1 MPEVVD
7 RPDGAQET
15 VQEQVQEKAQQATEQ
30 ARGRLRDE
38 VDTRST
44 ELGQQVSGTSE
55 AIREA
60 AGQLREKGQDGPA
73 RATEQAAEKME
84 QAGRWLTE
92 SDADR
97 ILGDVEDFAR
107 RQPWAV
113 LAGGIVAGFAASR
126 FLKSSSSRR
135 YGSREGSRSAGGSA
149 TGMARDLSAGNGL
162 SEAGGG
168 NGVSDVGGGNG
179 VSEAGAVGTG
189 GTPPAD
195 GGSVTH

>member
-1 MPEVVD
+1 MPEVAE
-7 RPDGAQET
+7 RAQQVQEAA
-15 VQEQVQEKAQQATEQ
+15 QEQVQEKAEQ

-44 ELGQQVSGTSE
+44 EIGEQVSGTSE

-60 AGQLREKGQDGPA
+60 ATQLREKGQDGPA

-97 ILGDVEDFAR
+97 ILSDVEDFAR

-113 LAGGIVAGFAASR
+113 LAGGLVVGFAASR
-126 FLKSSSSRR
+126 FLKSSSQQRHGAR
-135 YGSREGSRSAGGSA
+135 GIEGHQQPIGQRPQPPALA
-149 TGMARDLSAGNGL
+149 D
-162 SEAGGG
+162 G
-168 NGVSDVGGGNG
+168 NGVV
-179 VSEAGAVGTG
+179 
-189 GTPPAD
+189 
-195 GGSVTH
+195 

>member
-1 MPEVVD
+1 MPEVAE
-7 RPDGAQET
+7 RAQQ
-15 VQEQVQEKAQQATEQ
+15 VQDAAQEQVQEKAEQ
-30 ARGRLRDE
+30 ARGKLRDE

-44 ELGQQVSGTSE
+44 EIGQQVSGTSE

-60 AGQLREKGQDGPA
+60 ASQLREKGQDGPA

-113 LAGGIVAGFAASR
+113 LAGGLVVGFAASR
-126 FLKSSSSRR
+126 FLKSSSQQR
-135 YGSREGSRSAGGSA
+135 YSTRGIEGHRQPVGQRPQPPALA
-149 TGMARDLSAGNGL
+149 D
-162 SEAGGG
+162 G
-168 NGVSDVGGGNG
+168 NGVV
-179 VSEAGAVGTG
+179 
-189 GTPPAD
+189 
-195 GGSVTH
+195 

>member
-1 MPEVVD
+1 MPEVAD
-7 RPDGAQET
+7 RAQQVQEAA
-15 VQEQVQEKAQQATEQ
+15 QEQVQEKKEQ
-30 ARGRLRDE
+30 ARGKLRDE

-44 ELGQQVSGTSE
+44 EVGQQVSGTSE

-60 AGQLREKGQDGPA
+60 ANQLRQKGQDGPA

-113 LAGGIVAGFAASR
+113 LAGGLVVGFAASR
-126 FLKSSSSRR
+126 FLKSSSQQRYSSRPPVDTSPR
-135 YGSREGSRSAGGSA
+135 ARE
-149 TGMARDLSAGNGL
+149 LSA
-162 SEAGGG
+162 S
-168 NGVSDVGGGNG
+168 NGV
-179 VSEAGAVGTG
+179 GAVGVQSPTG
-189 GTPPAD
+189 GVQPPGD
-195 GGSVTH
+195 GSSVGL

>member
-1 MPEVVD
+1 MPEVAE
-7 RPDGAQET
+7 RAQQAQEAA
-15 VQEQVQEKAQQATEQ
+15 QEQVQEKAEQ
-30 ARGRLRDE
+30 VRGQLRDQ

-44 ELGQQVSGTSE
+44 EIGEQVSGTSE

-60 AGQLREKGQDGPA
+60 ASQLREKGQDGPA

-113 LAGGIVAGFAASR
+113 LAGGLVVGFAASR
-126 FLKSSSSRR
+126 FLKSSSQQR
-135 YGSREGSRSAGGSA
+135 YSTRGTGGSF
-149 TGMARDLSAGNGL
+149 DSSAQTRELAVGNG
-162 SEAGGG
+162 
-168 NGVSDVGGGNG
+168 
-179 VSEAGAVGTG
+179 VGTG
-189 GTPPAD
+189 GVQPPAD
-195 GGSVTH
+195 GGSAGF

>member
-1 MPEVVD
+1 MPQVAD
-7 RPDGAQET
+7 QAQQVQEAA
-15 VQEQVQEKAQQATEQ
+15 QEQVQQKKEQ
-30 ARGRLRDE
+30 ARGKLRDE

-44 ELGQQVSGTSE
+44 EVGQQVSGTSE

-60 AGQLREKGQDGPA
+60 ANQLRQQGQDGPA

-113 LAGGIVAGFAASR
+113 LAGGLVIGFAASR
-126 FLKSSSSRR
+126 FLKSSSQQR
-135 YGSREGSRSAGGSA
+135 YGARGFEGHQQPIGQRPEP
-149 TGMARDLSAGNGL
+149 RGL
-162 SEAGGG
+162 ADG
-168 NGVSDVGGGNG
+168 NGVV
-179 VSEAGAVGTG
+179 
-189 GTPPAD
+189 
-195 GGSVTH
+195 

>member
-1 MPEVVD
+1 MPEVAD
-7 RPDGAQET
+7 RAQQVQEAA
-15 VQEQVQEKAQQATEQ
+15 QEQVQEKKEQ
-30 ARGRLRDE
+30 ARGKLRDE

-44 ELGQQVSGTSE
+44 EIGGQVSGTSE

-60 AGQLREKGQDGPA
+60 ANQLRQKGQDGPA

-113 LAGGIVAGFAASR
+113 LAGGLVVGFAASR
-126 FLKSSSSRR
+126 FLKSSSQQR
-135 YGSREGSRSAGGSA
+135 YGTREFEGNQQPI
-149 TGMARDLSAGNGL
+149 ARRPEPRGL
-162 SEAGGG
+162 ADG
-168 NGVSDVGGGNG
+168 NGVV
-179 VSEAGAVGTG
+179 
-189 GTPPAD
+189 
-195 GGSVTH
+195 